1 MSLLTWNY
9 DIAVWSNQGCTVAFP
24 SGKFTYPG
32 EKAVRDDH
40 VLREY
45 IYYTGDDSNYKI
57 IKDLPVSRGEKGK
70 KDGAFIIKEGKNWT
84 LKGKIVSYELV
95 DDDDDRRK
103 IKIIVEGTPEIL
115 GSNKRDALTKLL
127 HIKQKGKGTG
137 TLMRGVCRICRT

>member
-1 MSLLTWNY
+1 MSVTWNF

-32 EKAVRDDH
+32 EKALRDDH

-45 IYYTGDDSNYKI
+45 IYYTGDKSNYNI
-57 IKDLPVSRGEKGK
+57 IKDLPESRGEEEK
-70 KDGAFIIKEGKNWT
+70 KDGIFIIKEGKKWI
-84 LKGKIVSYELV
+84 LKGKIVSYALME
-95 DDDDDRRK
+95 DPTDRRK
-103 IKIIVEGTPEIL
+103 IKIIVEGTEQEL
-115 GSNKRDALTKLL
+115 KSNKRDALAELA